1 MNGIRN
7 IIMNW
12 KMKNLA
18 VRDLNTGNIMMFPDN
33 PKFEWAKII
42 IVIILIAFLLT
53 KILINNV

>member
-18 VRDLNTGNIMMFPDN
+18 VRNMYNGDLMIIPDPN
-33 PKFEWAKII
+33 QNNWFKLII
-42 IVIILIAFLLT
+42 IMLIVFLII
-53 KILINNV
+53 KILIIKF